1 MGRDVQLRLMERRSL
16 LQGLGTVALG
26 LTAGCLGREEPEFM
40 LRVVHLD
47 FGAGPDGDLQVW
59 VTVSNPGNEGQSGIV
74 TVTADLNGETTERAR
89 AVTLDAH
96 ETIEVT
102 VEYDLPYDEVR
113 SFHPEASVDPD

>member
-1 MGRDVQLRLMERRSL
+1 
-16 LQGLGTVALG
+16 
-26 LTAGCLGREEPEFM
+26 M